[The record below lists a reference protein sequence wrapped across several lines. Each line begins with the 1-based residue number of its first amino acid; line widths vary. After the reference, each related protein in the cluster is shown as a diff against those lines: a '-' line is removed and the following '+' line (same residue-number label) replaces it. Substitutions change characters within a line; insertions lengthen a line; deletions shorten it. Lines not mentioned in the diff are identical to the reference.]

1 MFTLKNEQLT
11 VDVLDPVADQ
21 ERFGA
26 RYCTG
31 GYIFQVH
38 DQRHGPLLSG
48 PTYPDSFNWFDGQG
62 LPEAFNLGALRAPA
76 STDLAAMVIGIGL
89 CSISENRLESKVIT
103 FCEWSVEQ
111 GPQSIQMQTSQ
122 EYQGYALTLVREVGL
137 YERTVR
143 SANTVHNT
151 GSLPLPI
158 RWFPHPFFPQLE
170 TTEELCR
177 VNIPVS
183 FPESKAYTIAPSGF
197 IARKS
202 WPWDRPGNFQALD
215 HTADTNLVIIQK
227 HPVLGLVTAT
237 CSYTPAFF
245 PVWGNTN
252 TFSWEPFLEQTIAP
266 GERLSW
272 QIDYDF

>member
-103 FCEWSVEQ
+103 FCEWSVE
-111 GPQSIQMQTSQ
+111 
-122 EYQGYALTLVREVGL
+122 
-137 YERTVR
+137 
-143 SANTVHNT
+143 
-151 GSLPLPI
+151 
-158 RWFPHPFFPQLE
+158 
-170 TTEELCR
+170 
-177 VNIPVS
+177 
-183 FPESKAYTIAPSGF
+183 
-197 IARKS
+197 
-202 WPWDRPGNFQALD
+202 
-215 HTADTNLVIIQK
+215 
-227 HPVLGLVTAT
+227 
-237 CSYTPAFF
+237 
-245 PVWGNTN
+245 
-252 TFSWEPFLEQTIAP
+252 
-266 GERLSW
+266 
-272 QIDYDF
+272 